1 MDIKTVLSWGAIAVA
16 AAMSLVQI
24 APIKINPWSWLAK
37 KIGRAINGEVIEKVD
52 KLNIEV
58 AEIRTQQDE
67 HSAKDSRM
75 RILRFGD
82 ELLHGENHSK
92 DHFDQILDDV
102 NRYEVYCNEHPNF
115 VNNMTRM
122 TIAQIKSEYQARLSA
137 NTFL

>member
-1 MDIKTVLSWGAIAVA
+1 MDIKTVLSWGTIAVA

-52 KLNIEV
+52 KLNTEV
-58 AEIRTQQDE
+58 AEIRTQQEE

-102 NRYEVYCNEHPNF
+102 NRYEVYCSEHPKF

>member
-1 MDIKTVLSWGAIAVA
+1 MDIKTVLSWGTIAVA